1 MPIRSHIGG
10 TTMLKHSLLALT
22 LAGLAYA
29 APALAQDAQNS
40 AQNGAQ
46 NNSAPEQSAPDA
58 QQQQHHGRGHG
69 EMDPAK
75 RTEMLTKKLKLTAD
89 QQPKV
94 QEVLKSEHS
103 QMEALHNDSSM
114 SRDDRRAKM
123 MDIHKASGDQVRALL
138 DATQQK
144 KWDEMQS
151 RREGRHG
158 HRHGGQTPPP
168 ESGQ

>member
-1 MPIRSHIGG
+1 
-10 TTMLKHSLLALT
+10 MLKHCLLALT
-22 LAGLAYA
+22 LAGLTYA
-29 APALAQDAQNS
+29 APALAQD

-58 QQQQHHGRGHG
+58 QQQHHGRGHG

-103 QMEALHNDSSM
+103 QMEALRNDSTM
-114 SRDDRRAKM
+114 SRDDRRTKM
-123 MDIHKASGDQVRALL
+123 MDIHKASGNQVRALL
-138 DATQQK
+138 DTTQQK
-144 KWDEMQS
+144 KWDEMQT

-158 HRHGGQTPPP
+158 HRHGGQAPPA